1 MNCVVNVDCSVIDNF
16 SCEGFVAAMVEA
28 ILIFVVAVAV
38 ESVIGFL
45 IDAVVLIINESIVT
59 VSGVE

>member
-1 MNCVVNVDCSVIDNF
+1 MSCVVNVDCSVIDNF
-16 SCEGFVAAMVEA
+16 SCEGFVAVMVEA

-45 IDAVVLIINESIVT
+45 INAVVLIINESV
-59 VSGVE
+59 VF